1 MKKNKN
7 FIRQIALERMY
18 RLMDL
23 AIENWEKHSE
33 RSLDY
38 LKLMKK
44 IGMKNKV
51 KIPKELKKLYC
62 KKCFSLLLTGKDK
75 ETRIKDKK
83 LSLKCKNCGKIK
95 EIVPEKKKENFVL
108 GVTGTIGSGKTTV
121 LKELEKK
128 GFIIFEADKIA
139 KKEMEKIKEKIQ
151 EKFGNNIATKKGI
164 DYWKLANLV
173 FNNKKKLEE
182 LNELVHP
189 LVRKKLEE
197 ELKGRKF
204 TAMEIPLLFESGM
217 ENLCDKILVV
227 YSKKENLI
235 ERKTKQGMKKEDVL
249 KRISVQMNL
258 KDKKKKADL
267 LMENDGSLKELKIKV
282 DELMEELN

>member
-1 MKKNKN
+1 
-7 FIRQIALERMY
+7 
-18 RLMDL
+18 MDL

-62 KKCFSLLLTGKDK
+62 KKCFSLLLTGKEK
-75 ETRIKDKK
+75 EIRIKGKK
-83 LSLKCKNCGKIK
+83 LSVKCRNCGKIK
-95 EIVPEKKKENFVL
+95 TIVPEKKKENFVL
-108 GVTGTIGSGKTTV
+108 GITGSIGSGKTTV

-128 GFIIFEADKIA
+128 DFIVFEADKIA
-139 KKEMEKIKEKIQ
+139 KKEMQKIKEKIK
-151 EKFGNNIATKKGI
+151 EKFGNNIVSKKGI
-164 DYWKLANLV
+164 EFQKLANLV
-173 FNNKKKLEE
+173 FNNRKKLEE
-182 LNELVHP
+182 LNDLVHP

-197 ELKGRKF
+197 EIKGRKF

-217 ENLCDKILVV
+217 ENLCDKVLVV

-249 KRISVQMNL
+249 KRISNQMNL

-267 LMENDGSLKELKIKV
+267 LIENNGNLKELKIKV